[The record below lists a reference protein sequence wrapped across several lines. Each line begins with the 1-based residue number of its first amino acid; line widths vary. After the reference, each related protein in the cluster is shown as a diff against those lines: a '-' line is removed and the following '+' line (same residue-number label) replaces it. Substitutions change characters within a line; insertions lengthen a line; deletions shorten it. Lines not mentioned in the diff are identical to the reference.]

1 VATLAL
7 GDRTAVTGDADPS
20 KRPRFRAGALDL
32 LLWSIWLGLCAGLL
46 EVGTRVACRAIDPT
60 GQLYLMTRHF
70 VWLTPLANMVV
81 FFCLGL
87 LLAGVTKLWP
97 RLGKWLSPRLLGAL
111 ALLPIFLVAAPGIHP
126 AARFAVTLGI
136 ASLLVWRLEFVPVTR
151 KRSFLVWGLPVL
163 AVFVL
168 TLAVSVLA
176 GDWLK
181 QWREAH
187 RAIPPPGS
195 PNVLFIVLDTVRSD
209 RLSLYGYRRATT
221 PNLERL
227 AQHGI
232 RFDRARATA
241 PWTLP
246 SHASFFTGR
255 WPHELDVHWLTPLKT
270 GAPVLAEF
278 MGSRGYATAGFVAN
292 TGYCSYDTGLAR
304 GFTYYEDYSLKK
316 LAFLQTAVFVKEIL
330 RPMFELG
337 NADES
342 GLLDSLPE
350 LLKRWFYADAR
361 KDASLINRAFLDWLA
376 RRPEQTR
383 PFFVF
388 LNYMDAHAPY
398 KLPDRAQH
406 RFGHRPRSR
415 HEMRV
420 IHEGWDLIDKLT
432 LPKHYLTMARDAYD
446 NCLAYLDEQLGVL
459 FDELHQRAL
468 LDDTLVVIASDHG
481 EGLGEHDLFDHGES
495 LYSTELDVP
504 LLILLPLESRTA
516 RVVPQVVSLRDLPAT
531 IVDLVGQG
539 AGSPF
544 PGYSMADLW
553 RDSERAAA
561 TPCTAFSELLVPNPR
576 NSNHGRSPAYR
587 GPLISV
593 ADGDFVYIRNLGDG
607 AEELFNKGD
616 DRHELSNQAGLV
628 TMKPLLDRFR
638 KQVARLGTSTPG
650 APP

>member
-1 VATLAL
+1 MGSERFSEWT
-7 GDRTAVTGDADPS
+7 GSHGGRTEPV
-20 KRPRFRAGALDL
+20 GALDVL
-32 LLWSIWLGLCAGLL
+32 GWSVWLGLAAGLL
-46 EVGTRVACRAIDPT
+46 EVGTRVLCRVIDPKNR
-60 GQLYLMTRHF
+60 LYLMSRHF
-70 VWLTPLANMVV
+70 VWLAPLANLLL
-81 FFCLGL
+81 FIGLGL
-87 LLAGVTKLWP
+87 LLAGVTKFWP
-97 RLGKWLSPRLLGAL
+97 RFGGWLSPRLLCAL
-111 ALLPIFLVAAPGIHP
+111 AVQPMLMLAAPAIYP
-126 AARFAVTLGI
+126 AAWFVLALGI
-136 ASLLVWRLEFVPVTR
+136 SSQLVPWLESQPAKRRLSLLVRTLP
-151 KRSFLVWGLPVL
+151 FLMGAVL
-163 AVFVL
+163 LLAGSVFG
-168 TLAVSVLA
+168 

-181 QWREAH
+181 QRSETS
-187 RAIPPPGS
+187 RALPPTGS

-209 RLSLYGYRRATT
+209 HLSLYGYRRPTT

-227 AQHGI
+227 AENGI

-270 GAPVLAEF
+270 GAPLLAEY
-278 MGSRGYATAGFVAN
+278 MGSRGYATAGFVSN

-304 GFTYYEDYSLKK
+304 GFTYYEDYPLKK
-316 LAFLQTAVFVKEIL
+316 LAFLQTAVFVKGIL
-330 RPMFELG
+330 RRIFELG
-337 NADES
+337 YADES
-342 GLLDSLPE
+342 GLLDSVPE
-350 LLKRWFYADAR
+350 FLKRWFYADAR

-376 RRPEQTR
+376 RRPEKAR

-398 KLPDRAQH
+398 KLPDGAQH
-406 RFGHRPRSR
+406 RFGHQPQSR
-415 HEMRV
+415 DEIR
-420 IHEGWDLIDKLT
+420 ILHEGWDLLDKLT
-432 LPKHYLTMARDAYD
+432 LPKPYLTMARDAYD
-446 NCLAYLDEQLGVL
+446 SCLAYLDEQLGML

-495 LYSTELDVP
+495 LYGTELDVP
-504 LLILLPLESRTA
+504 LLILRPLESRTA
-516 RVVPQVVSLRDLPAT
+516 RVVRQVVSLRDLPAT

-544 PGYSMADLW
+544 PGYSMAELW
-553 RDSERAAA
+553 RDSERAATA
-561 TPCTAFSELLVPNPR
+561 ASTAFSEILVPNPR

-607 AEELFNKGD
+607 AEQLFNERD
-616 DRHELSNQAGLV
+616 DPYELSNQARLV
-628 TMKPLLDRFR
+628 TMKPLLDQFR
-638 KQVARLGTSTPG
+638 KRVARLGTGTSG

>member
-1 VATLAL
+1 ML
-7 GDRTAVTGDADPS
+7 G
-20 KRPRFRAGALDL
+20 
-32 LLWSIWLGLCAGLL
+32 WSIWFGLSAGLL
-46 EVGTRVACRAIDPT
+46 EVGTRVLCRAIDPT
-60 GQLYLMTRHF
+60 NRLYLMSRHF
-70 VWLTPLANMVV
+70 VWLVPLANMLL
-81 FFCLGL
+81 FFGLGL
-87 LLAGVTKLWP
+87 LLAGITKLWP
-97 RLGKWLSPRLLGAL
+97 RLGGRLTPRLLCAL
-111 ALLPIFLVAAPGIHP
+111 AMQPMLMLAAPAIYP
-126 AARFAVTLGI
+126 VAWFVVALGI
-136 ASLLVWRLEFVPVTR
+136 SSQLVPWLESQPAKRRLSLLIRTFPIL
-151 KRSFLVWGLPVL
+151 LG
-163 AVFVL
+163 
-168 TLAVSVLA
+168 SVLLLA
-176 GDWLK
+176 GSVFGGDWLK
-181 QWREAH
+181 QRRETS
-187 RAIPPPGS
+187 RALPPTGS

-209 RLSLYGYRRATT
+209 RLSLYGYRSPTT

-227 AQHGI
+227 AEKGI

-255 WPHELDVHWLTPLKT
+255 WPHELDVHWLTPLRT
-270 GAPVLAEF
+270 GAPLLAEY
-278 MGSRGYATAGFVAN
+278 MGSSGYATAGFVAN

-330 RPMFELG
+330 RRIFELG
-337 NADES
+337 YADES
-342 GLLDSLPE
+342 GLLDPVPA

-376 RRPEQTR
+376 RRPEETR

-398 KLPDRAQH
+398 KLPDGAQH
-406 RFGHRPRSR
+406 RFGRRPRSR
-415 HEMRV
+415 YEIRV
-420 IHEGWDLIDKLT
+420 FHDGWDLIDKLT

-459 FDELHQRAL
+459 FDELHRRAL

-495 LYSTELDVP
+495 LYGTELDVP
-504 LLILLPLESRTA
+504 LLILLPLKNRTA
-516 RVVPQVVSLRDLPAT
+516 RVVRQVVSLRDLPAT

-544 PGYSMADLW
+544 PGYSMAHLW
-553 RDSERAAA
+553 RDSDRSAA
-561 TPCTAFSELLVPNPR
+561 TASTAFSELLVPNPR
-576 NSNHGRSPAYR
+576 NCNQGRSPAYR

-593 ADGDFVYIRNLGDG
+593 DDGDFVYIRNLGNG
-607 AEELFNKGD
+607 AEELFNHRD
-616 DRHELSNQAGLV
+616 DPHELSNQARLV
-628 TMKPLLDRFR
+628 TMKPLLDEFR
-638 KQVARLGTSTPG
+638 KRVARLGMATSG